1 MLEWLKGAAGVDT
14 SRLVSKTE
22 LAGLKTKI
30 NKLKTVLTDLSKLC
44 NLVDNDVLKKTVCNQ
59 LVTKVNAIDTKIQSS
74 KVFVTKTQQDLD
86 KQGLEKKIEDVA
98 QKIPNNSQKD

>member
-1 MLEWLKGAAGVDT
+1 M
-14 SRLVSKTE
+14 
-22 LAGLKTKI
+22 
-30 NKLKTVLTDLSKLC
+30 
-44 NLVDNDVLKKTVCNQ
+44 DNDVLKKTVCNQ